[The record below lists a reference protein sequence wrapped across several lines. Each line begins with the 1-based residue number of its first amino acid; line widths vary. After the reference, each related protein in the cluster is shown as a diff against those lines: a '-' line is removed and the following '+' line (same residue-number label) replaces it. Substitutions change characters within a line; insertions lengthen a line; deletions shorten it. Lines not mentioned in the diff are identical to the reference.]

1 VLQNLLPGRPVWG
14 RVGGDLLSVALPVL
28 VGGGGYLL
36 AAWGLGVEELWLF
49 ARRDLGDTPD
59 PETSVAET
67 PGSDPVGPDVM
78 PSL

>member
-1 VLQNLLPGRPVWG
+1 M
-14 RVGGDLLSVALPVL
+14 L

-59 PETSVAET
+59 PKTPGPDT
-67 PGSDPVGPDVM
+67 PGSDAVTPDVVD
-78 PSL
+78 SI